1 MHMVNEFDTE
11 EARAPH
17 EVGANGGVGGV
28 VDQYELVVVH
38 RTGTA
43 HANACRRALK

>member
-1 MHMVNEFDTE
+1 MVNGFDTE

-17 EVGANGGVGGV
+17 DEVGANGGVGGV

-38 RTGTA
+38 RAGAA

>member
-1 MHMVNEFDTE
+1 MVNGFDTE

-17 EVGANGGVGGV
+17 DEVVGANGGVGGV

-38 RTGTA
+38 RAGGA